1 MGVHVVPDR
10 GRVGL
15 VLGVVVHIPDQDA
28 SQEGGQCAEQEDRA
42 EKEGEGHRGQ
52 NIWLEEQERLK
63 ATEIHSASGKASE
76 VWRRSKESNKKKKE
90 FSSGVRTGMSGREM
104 FMFDPKMVA
113 HEDDDDEGGEAFDLS
128 KMDREGEDDMAGVK
142 VHEIKFDEYGIMDD
156 GVDDSTADKLK
167 AAGVSEG
174 AVGGVTGP
182 IDEDLFEDEDLDE
195 LEEDLTNLEV

>member
-1 MGVHVVPDR
+1 MGR
-10 GRVGL
+10 
-15 VLGVVVHIPDQDA
+15 
-28 SQEGGQCAEQEDRA
+28 RA
-42 EKEGEGHRGQ
+42 ELGARTDLTPVNIESFVKWKKRKLAEKIEKE
-52 NIWLEEQERLK
+52 K
-63 ATEIHSASGKASE
+63 
-76 VWRRSKESNKKKKE
+76 KESSKKKKE

-113 HEDDDDEGGEAFDLS
+113 QEDEDDV
-128 KMDREGEDDMAGVK
+128 AGVK

-156 GVDDSTADKLK
+156 GVDASTADKLK